1 MPLGKQ
7 ITGLI
12 QSPLVSQTDRACA
25 GWQEHEVLL
34 VVALADAHEPDA
46 VVTGPDPKVVR
57 DGVRLLEQTPE
68 TNDDMCE
75 EKMDLKTFKDTPP
88 WEWPEDA
95 GKMFLGIIGDDQA
108 VESDRLLAVELAGN
122 FTVISDE
129 LVDALLSILRNGEEP
144 ENMRAKAALSLGPV
158 LDHADADGL
167 DDDSAP
173 ISGAT
178 FLGIQESFR
187 TLYMDT
193 RLPKEVRRRILEASV
208 RAPQDWHPDAIH
220 TAYCSDDEA
229 WKLTA
234 VFSMRW
240 VRGFDDQILE
250 ALKSVDPDILYE
262 AVCAAG
268 NWELSSAWS
277 HITALVTSRETEKSL
292 RLAAIDAVAS
302 IRPQEAGTILVD
314 LTESDD
320 EDIVEAVY
328 EAMAMAEGL
337 PDDEFDDDEDEDK
350 FLH

>member
-1 MPLGKQ
+1 
-7 ITGLI
+7 
-12 QSPLVSQTDRACA
+12 
-25 GWQEHEVLL
+25 
-34 VVALADAHEPDA
+34 
-46 VVTGPDPKVVR
+46 
-57 DGVRLLEQTPE
+57 
-68 TNDDMCE
+68 
-75 EKMDLKTFKDTPP
+75 
-88 WEWPEDA
+88 
-95 GKMFLGIIGDDQA
+95 MFLGILGDDQA
-108 VESDRLLAVELAGN
+108 VKSDRLLAVELAGD

-129 LVDALLSILRNGEEP
+129 LVDALPSILRNGEEP

-208 RAPQDWHPDAIH
+208 RAPQVWHPDVIH

-262 AVCAAG
+262 AVCAAS